1 MAGDHDHRALLDPGG
16 HGRGHGPRS
25 VLRRVVEPVRGA
37 RVTTTATDA
46 EPRAGRLSRLR
57 RRWAPGPWSSEAT
70 ALTVVVVVLTLIGLV
85 MSFSAS
91 FVDAAEDGD
100 PFGVFRRQLV
110 WVILG
115 GPAFVLTAGLD
126 HRVWRRLAWPMLA
139 AAIIGLLLVLTPVG
153 VERSGSARW
162 LGFGPLVV
170 QPTEIAKLAVLLWLA
185 DVLERKRPRD
195 GSLQRTDHLLLPA
208 LPVFGL
214 LAVLVLLQPD
224 LGTTVLL
231 GLIVGAVL
239 WVEGLPGRIVGSL
252 IALSAGGVAILAVVE
267 PYRFARIAGW
277 LHPEEDPLGNGY
289 QLLQSLYA
297 MADGG
302 WFGHGL
308 GASRGKY
315 NFIPNPETDFIF
327 AIIGEEL
334 GLFGSIVTVALF
346 VAILHL
352 GLKIAYLAPDAFGRT
367 VAAALT
373 AWIVGQAFI
382 NIGTVI
388 GLLPITGVTLPL
400 VSVGGSSMVSTL
412 VGLGILVAI
421 ARRPELPRR
430 EPGGPRP
437 LAASTGGR
445 S

>member
-1 MAGDHDHRALLDPGG
+1 IVVLALL
-16 HGRGHGPRS
+16 
-25 VLRRVVEPVRGA
+25 
-37 RVTTTATDA
+37 
-46 EPRAGRLSRLR
+46 
-57 RRWAPGPWSSEAT
+57 
-70 ALTVVVVVLTLIGLV
+70 GLV

-110 WVILG
+110 WLTIG
-115 GPAFVLTAGLD
+115 IPAFALTASLD

-139 AAIIGLLLVLTPVG
+139 ASIIGLLLVLTPVG
-153 VERSGSARW
+153 VERFGSSRW

-170 QPTEIAKLAVLLWLA
+170 QPTEITKLALLLWLA

-195 GSLQRTDHLLLPA
+195 GSLQRTDHLLVPA
-208 LPVFGL
+208 IPVF
-214 LAVLVLLQPD
+214 LALSVLVLLQPD

-239 WVEGLPGRIVGSL
+239 WVEGLAGRIVGSL
-252 IALSAGGVAILAVVE
+252 VAIAGLSVSVLAVVE

-334 GLFGSIVTVALF
+334 GLVGSLIVVAMF

-352 GLKIAYLAPDAFGRT
+352 GLKIAYLAPDPFART
-367 VAAALT
+367 VAAAVT

-412 VGLGILVAI
+412 VALGILVAI
-421 ARRPELPRR
+421 ARRPEVPTRR
-430 EPGGPRP
+430 SGPRP
-437 LAASTGGR
+437 LAAPTGGR
-445 S
+445 P

>member
-1 MAGDHDHRALLDPGG
+1 
-16 HGRGHGPRS
+16 
-25 VLRRVVEPVRGA
+25 VEAPSLEVVRGA
-37 RVTTTATDA
+37 GD
-46 EPRAGRLSRLR
+46 GRLARLR
-57 RRWAPGPWSSEAT
+57 QRWQPGPWTTDAT

-91 FVDAAEDGD
+91 FVDAAEEGD

-110 WVILG
+110 WVLLG
-115 GPAFVLTAGLD
+115 IPAFALTASLD
-126 HRVWRRLAWPMLA
+126 HRVWRRLAWPLLA
-139 AAIIGLLLVLTPVG
+139 GSLLGLLLVLTPVG
-153 VERSGSARW
+153 VERFGSTRW

-170 QPTEIAKLAVLLWLA
+170 QPTEIAKLALLLWLS

-195 GSLQRTDHLLLPA
+195 GSLQRTDHLLVPA
-208 LPVFGL
+208 VPVFL
-214 LAVLVLLQPD
+214 VMAVLVLLQPD
-224 LGTTVLL
+224 LGTTILL

-239 WVEGLPGRIVGSL
+239 WIEGLPGRIVGGLAFVGSV
-252 IALSAGGVAILAVVE
+252 AVAILAVVE

-334 GLFGSIVTVALF
+334 GLVGSIILVALF

-352 GLKIAYLAPDAFGRT
+352 GLKVAYLAPDPFGRT

-412 VGLGILVAI
+412 TALGILVAI
-421 ARRPELPRR
+421 ARRPDVPARR
-430 EPGGPRP
+430 SSGPRP
-437 LAASTGGR
+437 LAEPAGGR
-445 S
+445 T